1 MPYYFDELVWNN
13 IMGFIDIKPFK
24 KDTFVN
30 GTYSKRVPFSG
41 FNETFEIIGRTKCFI
56 KCVINKVETKKKI
69 FIKDGIESI
78 KMNHVTMTA
87 HDNERY
93 MFSTKKEWE
102 RFRKGYHS
110 EDESEDESNLEDYER
125 WEAQRAVAM
134 AMEVL
139 QRRGLTMQGIN

>member
-102 RFRKGYHS
+102 HFHKVYSGPPS
-110 EDESEDESNLEDYER
+110 EAEDDSDSDIDREYEQ
-125 WEAQRAVAM
+125 WERIRL
-134 AMEVL
+134 L
-139 QRRGLTMQGIN
+139 QQVMINIE